1 MPNKSSKLWS
11 GRFSKKSAKLLSEF
25 NDSLS
30 FDKRLYKEDIEGSI
44 AHAHGLSSAKVLTKK
59 EASKIITTLKKIK
72 SQIDK
77 NGEKWFKENQNEDIH
92 SAIENKLSS
101 IIGDTGRKLHTG
113 RSRNDQVAT
122 DIRLWTRNEIKE
134 IILLLKKLRLTIINL
149 SKKHYKTIL
158 PGYTHLQ
165 KAQAITLG
173 HYLLAYEQKLKRDLE
188 RFTESIKI

>member
-72 SQIDK
+72 
-77 NGEKWFKENQNEDIH
+77 
-92 SAIENKLSS
+92 
-101 IIGDTGRKLHTG
+101 
-113 RSRNDQVAT
+113 
-122 DIRLWTRNEIKE
+122 
-134 IILLLKKLRLTIINL
+134 LT
-149 SKKHYKTIL
+149 KKHYKTIL
-158 PGYTHLQ
+158 PGYTHLK
-165 KAQAITLG
+165 KAKAITLG

-188 RFTESIKI
+188 RFPESIKRINVLPLGAGAVAGAGFKINRNLLATKLGFLIFHFLAFTLANGQKK